1 MSTIWNKNKKLRGER
16 RREEERRLN
25 RSLLKG
31 AAIFLLI
38 AGTYFGTL
46 FTFVTWYDHGSVTKD
61 QAVPMDAV
69 YSYYKAYARNAYR
82 SFRTDRYDIEVYFSD
97 GTYKTTDSTS
107 IGDPEFSKLKNL
119 KKGTVLHLLVHP
131 RGNEILECKTDTETI
146 VDFEYRKSIA
156 DRFLIISYLLGV
168 FFYLCAFFALVKI
181 IKKEV
186 V

>member
-1 MSTIWNKNKKLRGER
+1 MSTIWNQNKKLRGEQ

-38 AGTYFGTL
+38 AGIYFGTL
-46 FTFVTWYDHGSVTKD
+46 FTIVTWYDHGSVTID

-69 YSYYKAYARNAYR
+69 YSFYEAIPHHYR
-82 SFRTDRYDIEVYFSD
+82 SGGISNYNIKVYFSD
-97 GTYKTTDSTS
+97 GSYKTTDSTL
-107 IGDPEFSKLKNL
+107 IGDPEFSKLKKL
-119 KKGTVLHLLVHP
+119 KKGIVLHLLVHP
-131 RGNEILECKTDTETI
+131 RGSEILECKTDTDTI
-146 VDFEYRKSIA
+146 VDFEYRKSID
-156 DRFLIISYLLGV
+156 DRWLIISYFLGG